1 MSALLEVRDVHVHF
15 GGVRAVDGVSF
26 DVQEGT
32 ISGLIGPNGSGKTS
46 TFNLITGFYSAKAG
60 AITFG
65 GEPIIG
71 RAPHEIARRGIVR
84 TFQNVALQPDRTVL
98 ENVMLGMYCN
108 RPSMWRDL
116 FDTRR
121 ARRDEERALE
131 ILEFC
136 GLFELRAA
144 LSRNVPIGLRHTAEL
159 ARALAASPRLLLLD
173 EPWAGLNSAESS
185 ALVRTVRRIR
195 DSKVTV
201 LVVEHNM
208 KVIMEICDRIT
219 VLDAGRKIADG
230 TPAEVRADPAVIR
243 SYLGTAGH

>member
-1 MSALLEVRDVHVHF
+1 MSALLEVRDVQVHF

-26 DVQEGT
+26 DVHAGT

-60 AITFG
+60 SITFA
-65 GEPIIG
+65 GEAIIG

-84 TFQNVALQPDRTVL
+84 TFQNVALQPERTVL

-108 RPSMWRDL
+108 RPGMWRDL
-116 FDTRR
+116 FDHRR
-121 ARRDEERALE
+121 ARQDEQRALE

-136 GLFELRAA
+136 GLFELRGA
-144 LSRNVPIGLRHTAEL
+144 LSRNVPVGLRHTAEL
-159 ARALAASPRLLLLD
+159 ARALAASPKLLLLD
-173 EPWAGLNSAESS
+173 EPWAGLNSAESA

-230 TPAEVRADPAVIR
+230 SPAEVRADPAVIS
-243 SYLGTAGH
+243 SYLGTGTH

>member
-1 MSALLEVRDVHVHF
+1 MSALLEVRDVQVHF

-46 TFNLITGFYSAKAG
+46 TFNLITGFYSARAG
-60 AITFG
+60 AITFA

-108 RPSMWRDL
+108 RRQMWRDL
-116 FDTRR
+116 FDHRR
-121 ARRDEERALE
+121 AHQDQQRALE

-159 ARALAASPRLLLLD
+159 ARALAAKPRLLLLD
-173 EPWAGLNSAESS
+173 EPWAGLNSAESA
-185 ALVRTVRRIR
+185 ALIRTVRRIR
-195 DSKVTV
+195 DSNVTV

-230 TPAEVRADPAVIR
+230 TPAEVRANPAVIQ
-243 SYLGTAGH
+243 SYLGTSGH

>member
-1 MSALLEVRDVHVHF
+1 MSALLEVRDVRVHF

-32 ISGLIGPNGSGKTS
+32 IAGLIGPNGSGKTS
-46 TFNLITGFYSAKAG
+46 TFNLITGFYTASAG
-60 AITFG
+60 TITFAG
-65 GEPIIG
+65 DAILG

-84 TFQNVALQPDRTVL
+84 TFQNVALQPDRTLL
-98 ENVMLGMYCN
+98 ENVMLGLYCN
-108 RPSMWRDL
+108 RSGLWRGL
-116 FDTRR
+116 FDPRP
-121 ARRDEERALE
+121 ARQDEQRALE

-136 GLFELRAA
+136 GLYELRDA

-159 ARALAASPRLLLLD
+159 ARALAARPKLLLLD
-173 EPWAGLNSAESS
+173 EPWAGLNNAESA
-185 ALVRTVRRIR
+185 ALIRTVRRIR
-195 DSKVTV
+195 DSKITV

-219 VLDAGRKIADG
+219 VLDAGRKIAEG
-230 TPAEVRADPAVIR
+230 SPAEVRANPAVIA

>member
-1 MSALLEVRDVHVHF
+1 MSALLEVRDVQVNF

-26 DVQEGT
+26 DVQAGT

-46 TFNLITGFYSAKAG
+46 TFNLITGFYSAVAG
-60 AITFG
+60 RITFAGEAIT
-65 GEPIIG
+65 G

-84 TFQNVALQPDRTVL
+84 TFQNVALQPERTVL

-108 RPSMWRDL
+108 RPGMWRDL
-116 FDTRR
+116 FDNRR
-121 ARRDEERALE
+121 ARQDEQRALE

-136 GLFELRAA
+136 GLIELRGA
-144 LSRNVPIGLRHTAEL
+144 LSRNVPVGLRHTAEL
-159 ARALAASPRLLLLD
+159 ARALAASPKLLLLD
-173 EPWAGLNSAESS
+173 EPWAGLNSAESA

-195 DSKVTV
+195 DSNVTV

-230 TPAEVRADPAVIR
+230 SPAAVRADPAVIR
-243 SYLGTAGH
+243 SYLGTGRH

>member
-1 MSALLEVRDVHVHF
+1 MSALLQVRDVQVHF

-26 DVQEGT
+26 DVEAGS

-46 TFNLITGFYSAKAG
+46 TFNLITGFYSSKTGSIVLAG
-60 AITFG
+60 EAIT
-65 GEPIIG
+65 G

-84 TFQNVALQPDRTVL
+84 TFQNVALQPDRTLL

-108 RPSMWRDL
+108 RPALWRDL
-116 FDTRR
+116 FDNRRMRQDERR
-121 ARRDEERALE
+121 AAE

-136 GLFELRAA
+136 GLSELRGA

-159 ARALAASPRLLLLD
+159 ARALAASPKLLLLD
-173 EPWAGLNSAESS
+173 EPWAGLNSAESA

-195 DSKVTV
+195 DSGITV
-201 LVVEHNM
+201 FVVEHNM

-219 VLDAGRKIADG
+219 VLDAGRKIAEG
-230 TPAEVRADPAVIR
+230 TPAEVRANSAVIG